1 MPFDAAIESIAAL
14 LSPLS
19 VTWGFCG
26 GWAIDLFLNRITR
39 SHKDVDVAIMRTD
52 QGIVFD
58 FLRQRRWILEK
69 AVDGSL
75 IPLKENEL
83 LLLPIHTVWCRNAHS
98 QPDFLEILLNEY
110 EGDQFLFRRNRSIR
124 YPLNKA
130 FLTSPSG
137 FPILAP
143 EIALLYKSNNLQDA
157 ENRHDFQSALPA
169 VNTERK
175 RWLAQAL
182 HTLSPEHEWLNDL
195 TEPNY

>member
-1 MPFDAAIESIAAL
+1 MLFDAAIESIAAL
-14 LSPLS
+14 LSPLP

-39 SHKDVDVAIMRTD
+39 SHKDVDVAIMRAD
-52 QGIVFD
+52 QQIIFD
-58 FLRQRRWILEK
+58 FLRQRGWALEK

-83 LLLPIHTVWCRNAHS
+83 LELPIHTIWCRNACS
-98 QPDFLEILLNEY
+98 QPDFLEILLNEH
-110 EGDQFLFRRNRSIR
+110 EGDHFLFRRDRLIR

-130 FLTSPSG
+130 FLISPSG
-137 FPILAP
+137 FPILAS
-143 EIALLYKSNNLQDA
+143 EIALLYKSNNLHDA

-169 VNTERK
+169 LNTERK

-182 HTLSPEHEWLNDL
+182 RTLSPEHEWLNGL
-195 TEPNY
+195 TG

>member
-1 MPFDAAIESIAAL
+1 MPFDAAIEGIAAL

-26 GWAIDLFLNRITR
+26 GWAIDLFLNRVTR
-39 SHKDVDVAIMRTD
+39 PHKDVDVAILRSD
-52 QGIVFD
+52 QRIVFN
-58 FLRQRRWILEK
+58 FLRQRGWVLEK

-83 LLLPIHTVWCRNAHS
+83 LVLPIHTIWCRNIHF

-110 EGDQFLFRRNRSIR
+110 EDNHFLFRRNRSIQ

-130 FLTSPSG
+130 FLISSSG

-143 EIALLYKSNNLQDA
+143 EIALLYKSNNILEA
-157 ENRHDFQSALPA
+157 ENRHDFQSALSA
-169 VNTERK
+169 LSTERK
-175 RWLAQAL
+175 QWLAQAL
-182 HTLSPEHEWLNDL
+182 RTLSPEHEWLHDL
-195 TEPNY
+195 AE

>member
-1 MPFDAAIESIAAL
+1 MLFDAAIESIAAL
-14 LSPLS
+14 LSPLP

-39 SHKDVDVAIMRTD
+39 SHKDVDVAIMRAD
-52 QGIVFD
+52 QHIIFD
-58 FLRQRRWILEK
+58 FLRQRSWILEK

-83 LLLPIHTVWCRNAHS
+83 LVLPIHTVWCRNACS
-98 QPDFLEILLNEY
+98 QPDFLEILLNEH
-110 EGDQFLFRRNRSIR
+110 EGNHFLFRRNRSIQ

-130 FLTSPSG
+130 FLISPSG

-143 EIALLYKSNNLQDA
+143 EIALLYKSNTLRDA

-169 VNTERK
+169 LNTGRK
-175 RWLAQAL
+175 QWLAQAL

-195 TEPNY
+195 TG